1 MNMKTRII
9 KLSTIFII
17 AVFSNSSWSQSVE
30 ITPSY
35 GYQFGAKVSDYYG
48 YLKAADSGQFGV
60 NLAVEVRENLMG
72 EISYL
77 RHNSELSIKYPP
89 LGFIRE
95 VDITDM
101 AMDWFFLGASKYF
114 KDDTEMVRPF
124 FGGGLGFV
132 VISPENYENSTR
144 LSFALKGGVNIMFS
158 ERIGLNLQ
166 ANLMV
171 PVQWGGF
178 YVGVGSGGASSGVS
192 LNSTTLVGGFSG
204 GLVFKLK

>member
-77 RHNSELSIKYPP
+77 RHNSELSIK
-89 LGFIRE
+89 
-95 VDITDM
+95 
-101 AMDWFFLGASKYF
+101 
-114 KDDTEMVRPF
+114 
-124 FGGGLGFV
+124 
-132 VISPENYENSTR
+132 
-144 LSFALKGGVNIMFS
+144 
-158 ERIGLNLQ
+158 
-166 ANLMV
+166 
-171 PVQWGGF
+171 
-178 YVGVGSGGASSGVS
+178 
-192 LNSTTLVGGFSG
+192 
-204 GLVFKLK
+204 